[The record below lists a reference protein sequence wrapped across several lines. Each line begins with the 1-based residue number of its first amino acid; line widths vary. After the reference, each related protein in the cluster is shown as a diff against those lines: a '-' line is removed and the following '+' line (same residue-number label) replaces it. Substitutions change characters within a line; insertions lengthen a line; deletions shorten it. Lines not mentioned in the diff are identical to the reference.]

1 MELIEIEAFVAVAAG
16 RGFTRAAVALHLSQ
30 PAVSRRIDLLER
42 ELGAPLFDRI
52 PTGARLT
59 EAGEAFLP
67 HAHRALA
74 AVRDGAAAVD
84 ALLTGDRETITLAV
98 VGTLASTDL
107 TARLV
112 AFRASYPE
120 VRLELRT
127 ARSDEV
133 GDLVRRGEV
142 ALGLRYFPDPSE
154 SIVSTPVSEEALV
167 VVRGGSSAVAGTS
180 PPGAID
186 TSMSVGRPD
195 ADPRGPVD
203 PSALAGMAW
212 VAFPLDTG
220 SSGEPFARVLER
232 QLAAAGLAESERI
245 VVDSLTAQKRLIEAG
260 FGLGLLPASAV
271 EEELVLGSLRRLS
284 IPTIETTVPVV
295 LLTRRDGYLSPA
307 TRRLIAVLTGG

>member
-1 MELIEIEAFVAVAAG
+1 MEFIEIQAFVAVAAEG
-16 RGFTRAAVALHLSQ
+16 NFTRAAATLHLSQ

-67 HAHRALA
+67 HAQRALA
-74 AVRDGAAAVD
+74 AARDGAAAVD
-84 ALLTGDRETITLAV
+84 ALLTGDRGMITLAV
-98 VGTLASTDL
+98 VGTLASTEL

-142 ALGLRYFPDPSE
+142 ALGLRYFPDPAE
-154 SIVSTPVSEEALV
+154 AIISTPVSEEALV
-167 VVRGGSSAVAGTS
+167 VVGSSSAVVGMS
-180 PPGAID
+180 PPGAVD
-186 TSMSVGRPD
+186 RLMSVGRLD
-195 ADPRGPVD
+195 ADPREPVD
-203 PSALAGMAW
+203 PAALAGMAW

-232 QLAAAGLAESERI
+232 QLAAASLAGSKRI
-245 VVDSLTAQKRLIEAG
+245 VVDGLTAQKRLIEAG

-271 EEELVLGSLRRLS
+271 EEELRLGSLRRL
-284 IPTIETTVPVV
+284 PVPALETTVPVV

>member
-1 MELIEIEAFVAVAAG
+1 MEFIEIQAFVAVAAEG
-16 RGFTRAAVALHLSQ
+16 NFTRAAATLHLSQ

-67 HAHRALA
+67 HAQRALA
-74 AVRDGAAAVD
+74 AARDGAAAVD
-84 ALLTGDRETITLAV
+84 ALLTGDRGMITLAV
-98 VGTLASTDL
+98 VGTLASTEL

-142 ALGLRYFPDPSE
+142 ALGLRYFPDPAE
-154 SIVSTPVSEEALV
+154 AIISTPVSEEALV
-167 VVRGGSSAVAGTS
+167 VVGSSSAVVGMS
-180 PPGAID
+180 PPGAVD
-186 TSMSVGRPD
+186 RLMSVGRLD
-195 ADPRGPVD
+195 ADPREPVD
-203 PSALAGMAW
+203 PAALAGMAW

-220 SSGEPFARVLER
+220 SSGEPFACVLER
-232 QLAAAGLAESERI
+232 QLAAAGGGRPGGVRADRRRRPDGPEAADR
-245 VVDSLTAQKRLIEAG
+245 DRLRPRSPPRQRCRGGAPPRQPPPPSG
-260 FGLGLLPASAV
+260 PRPGDDRPRRPPHPP
-271 EEELVLGSLRRLS
+271 RRL
-284 IPTIETTVPVV
+284 P
-295 LLTRRDGYLSPA
+295 
-307 TRRLIAVLTGG
+307 

>member
-1 MELIEIEAFVAVAAG
+1 MELIEIEAIVAIAAAG
-16 RGFTRAAVALHLSQ
+16 SFTRAAAALHLSQ
-30 PAVSRRIDLLER
+30 PAISRRVDLLER
-42 ELGAPLFDRI
+42 EFGAPLFDRI

-74 AVRDGAAAVD
+74 AVRDAAAAVD
-84 ALLTGDRETITLAV
+84 ALRAGDRGTVTIAI

-112 AFRASYPE
+112 AFRRSHPD
-120 VRLELRT
+120 VHLELRT

-133 GDLVRRGEV
+133 SALVRRGEV
-142 ALGLRYFPDPSE
+142 ALGLRYFLDPAE
-154 SIVSTPVSEEALV
+154 AILSTPVSEEELV
-167 VVRGGSSAVAGTS
+167 VVCAGSSDLSGVEPWTTTDLPTS
-180 PPGAID
+180 APQAA
-186 TSMSVGRPD
+186 VGRCGEINP
-195 ADPRGPVD
+195 AT
-203 PSALAGMAW
+203 LAGRAW
-212 VAFPLDTG
+212 VAFPLDAG

-232 QLAAAGLAESERI
+232 RLASAGLADSGRI

-271 EEELVLGSLRRLS
+271 DEELRLGSLRRLP
-284 IPTIETTVPVV
+284 IPALETTVPVV

-307 TRRLIAVLTGG
+307 TRRLIAVLTAP